1 MHRGYSADLPASS
14 EWWLEL
20 RTATNLP
27 EGDQLVIIS
36 HIYVDEHGESH
47 FADLELSESI
57 MPSAPGLPD
66 MLSTASMEATSLRL
80 ISTKPDAMAS
90 GWHPAP
96 GRQFSLMLK
105 GSVAVEVSDGEIR
118 QFGSGSVLFF
128 EDTWGKGHLNHA
140 IDTDD
145 ILLGFVAVPD
155 HTIVVD
161 GEIAR

>member
-1 MHRGYSADLPASS
+1 M
-14 EWWLEL
+14 
-20 RTATNLP
+20 
-27 EGDQLVIIS
+27 IIS
-36 HIYVDEHGESH
+36 HIYADEHGESH
-47 FADLELSESI
+47 FADLELPESI

-66 MLSTASMEATSLRL
+66 MLSTASMGATSLRL
-80 ISTKPDAMAS
+80 ISTKPEAMAS

-96 GRQFSLMLK
+96 ARQFSLMLK

-140 IDTDD
+140 MDTGD

-155 HTIVVD
+155 HSIAT
-161 GEIAR
+161 GAEIAG

>member
-1 MHRGYSADLPASS
+1 MI
-14 EWWLEL
+14 
-20 RTATNLP
+20 
-27 EGDQLVIIS
+27 VS

-47 FADLELSESI
+47 FADLELPESVV
-57 MPSAPGLPD
+57 PSAPGLPD

-96 GRQFSLMLK
+96 RRQFSLMLK

-118 QFGSGSVLFF
+118 QFESGSVLFF

-140 IDTDD
+140 MDTSD

-155 HTIVVD
+155 HS
-161 GEIAR
+161 IATRGDSAR

>member
-1 MHRGYSADLPASS
+1 
-14 EWWLEL
+14 
-20 RTATNLP
+20 
-27 EGDQLVIIS
+27 VIVS
-36 HIYVDEHGESH
+36 HVYFDEHGESH
-47 FADLELSESI
+47 FADLELPETV

-96 GRQFSLMLK
+96 RRQFSLRLE

-118 QFGSGSVLFF
+118 QFGPGSVLFF
-128 EDTWGKGHLNHA
+128 EDTWGKGHLNHS

-145 ILLGFVAVPD
+145 ILLGFVEVPD
-155 HTIVVD
+155 HTIATG

>member
-1 MHRGYSADLPASS
+1 MIVSR
-14 EWWLEL
+14 
-20 RTATNLP
+20 
-27 EGDQLVIIS
+27 
-36 HIYVDEHGESH
+36 IYADEHGESH
-47 FADLELSESI
+47 FADLELPEAV

-96 GRQFSLMLK
+96 RRQFSLMLK

-118 QFGSGSVLFF
+118 QFASGSVLFF

-140 IDTDD
+140 MGTGD
-145 ILLGFVAVPD
+145 ILLGFVPVPD
-155 HTIVVD
+155 HSIATG